1 MPASV
6 RAELVKLTTTR
17 TAAGLVLGAT
27 AVALLATFSTS
38 VSGEAAALSVGLRE
52 QTFFVLASIYVTLF
66 ALVLGIRAFTE
77 EFRHGVIVPTLLVD
91 PRRRRV
97 LAAKVLT
104 YAVAGMVL
112 AVVAQAAM
120 VGLAIPLLESRGA
133 DLELGAADAAAVAG
147 LVAAS
152 ALWATIGVAA
162 GALVRHQVAAVVG
175 ALVWVLVVEN
185 LGTAL
190 LGDAGRYLPG
200 QAGRALARAAGGDLL
215 MGAAAGALVLVAY
228 ALVIT
233 FVAMARVSRTDI
245 SPA

>member
-1 MPASV
+1 MRGLV

-38 VSGEAAALSVGLRE
+38 VSGGAAELSVDLHE
-52 QTFFVLASIYVTLF
+52 QNFFVLASIYVTLF
-66 ALVLGIRAFTE
+66 ALVLGILAFTD
-77 EFRHGVIVPTLLVD
+77 EFRHGVIAPTLLVE
-91 PRRRRV
+91 PRRRRL
-97 LAAKVLT
+97 LAAKVAT

-112 AVVAQAAM
+112 SVVAQAAM
-120 VGLAIPLLESRGA
+120 VSLAIPLLNSRGA
-133 DLELGAADAAAVAG
+133 DLAVGAADVAAMAG

-152 ALWATIGVAA
+152 GLWATIGVAV

-190 LGDAGRYLPG
+190 LGDAGGYLPG
-200 QAGRALARAAGGDLL
+200 QAGRALAGAAEADLQ
-215 MGAAAGALVLVAY
+215 MGAAAGALVLVAH
-228 ALVIT
+228 ALLIT
-233 FVAMARVSRTDI
+233 VVAAARVTRTDI
-245 SPA
+245 PPA